1 MILPNPRNCT
11 LLFHS
16 SSLSIMVGNRHT
28 AKKKSIRKQWRSFEK
43 LWTSSTPT
51 WQAPTQFACPVAVVL
66 IALHTKH
73 VKLHLQVCY
82 RLFGCPL
89 CDFKDFAE
97 VLFVRMWRPLL
108 VYFCEVHLN
117 FFRKLTWYLRKVQFV
132 WEVQFSQN
140 NLVLTFMGKF
150 NKSMI
155 KDHFSVVCVQL
166 GCLNKFNSSNT
177 WSSFL
182 LICEVHFS

>member
-97 VLFVRMWRPLL
+97 VLFVRMWRPLF
-108 VYFCEVHLN
+108 VYFVKFTSTSFGNSLGTCAKFNL
-117 FFRKLTWYLRKVQFV
+117 FGRF
-132 WEVQFSQN
+132 
-140 NLVLTFMGKF
+140 NLVKTIWYSLLW
-150 NKSMI
+150 
-155 KDHFSVVCVQL
+155 V
-166 GCLNKFNSSNT
+166 SSISPWLKIT
-177 WSSFL
+177 FL
-182 LICEVHFS
+182 LSAYS